1 MLLYNLPGSDCETV
15 SHHSWSGS
23 LDSLVAHSPPRGTE
37 RERTTDPQNSSTDWN
52 EMTFE
57 RASSHDFALS
67 CLLAESNQSVHG
79 EYSGCLT
86 LKFSGSDRT
95 VTSSLSFEGAIAVLT
110 AAWDACAA
118 AAGRFDEGA
127 RGDFVGASDML
138 GLRGRTGRG

>member
-1 MLLYNLPGSDCETV
+1 
-15 SHHSWSGS
+15 
-23 LDSLVAHSPPRGTE
+23 
-37 RERTTDPQNSSTDWN
+37 
-52 EMTFE
+52 MTFE

-86 LKFSGSDRT
+86 LKFLGSDRT
-95 VTSSLSFEGAIAVLT
+95 VTSSLSFEVAIAVLT

-138 GLRGRTGRG
+138 GLRSYGKRVGRGRSQKVEERSTREKKGGRHGRSRGGVGGLVWL